1 MHCNNMSTKWNLC
14 KVKEGK
20 KNSIFCAA
28 KFVQSISWVIYSTTT
43 RNFSTTLHY
52 ICLRWWGVGEI
63 ELYQYTYW
71 RKRKCEQL
79 HYKLYFD
86 FMLAALCLVFRCKLL
101 ISCRHFSYVWLP
113 FWLLSSLPVG
123 SYGFI
128 EACVLF
134 WQSCKKKKRCWEI
147 EVGNMNPKNN
157 NMKCST
163 ADWPIVNLT
172 AGAPRCVYIT
182 FRLSGCS
189 RSLTKKGRK
198 S

>member
-1 MHCNNMSTKWNLC
+1 M
-14 KVKEGK
+14 V
-20 KNSIFCAA
+20 
-28 KFVQSISWVIYSTTT
+28 
-43 RNFSTTLHY
+43 
-52 ICLRWWGVGEI
+52 
-63 ELYQYTYW
+63 
-71 RKRKCEQL
+71 
-79 HYKLYFD
+79 
-86 FMLAALCLVFRCKLL
+86 AALCLVFRCKLL
-101 ISCRHFSYVWLP
+101 ISCRHFSYVWLS
-113 FWLLSSLPVG
+113 FWWLSSLPVG

-189 RSLTKKGRK
+189 RSLTKKRQKIVACFLGCLLKTPAWPLTWLFSYTQHTYTPTYVGGLCVCVSLCKRSSLPPK
-198 S
+198 LAAFCRLQALVTLHIN